1 MRKGKWVV
9 MAVMGMLGVVAV
21 TTALNIGSVG
31 KIFPILN
38 ERIAGPPARP
48 ELLGALDGA
57 APVTTSQAWWS
68 ERAPALLAELETH
81 VYGRLPPP
89 APVEVVSQR
98 LLQPEGFKAPG
109 RVEEW
114 TLRTKAG
121 DLPLELHAIAVLPL
135 GEGPFPVI
143 ISETFCSNRNAF
155 NDTEAMH
162 GGGPGDGD
170 CGGGGFQQFIVKAI
184 FGKYIIAPPYKKLLK
199 RGYALL
205 LLHPGEVVADRADLA
220 IPRLAAIAPEL
231 ASSPERPGAIGL
243 WAWTFGRLLDAVEA
257 DARFDHTRQ
266 VLWGHSRY
274 GKAALLGA
282 ALDPRA
288 DAVVA
293 LQSGTG
299 GATLSRSFHGE
310 SVGAITAAYPHWF
323 APAYAAF
330 AEREDLLPVD
340 QHALLALIAP
350 RPVLLG
356 SARQDRWSDPK
367 GAFRAAEGADP
378 VYALLGRK
386 GLDQSRMSAFN
397 HDADIG
403 YFLRS
408 GLHGVTTQDW
418 KRTLQF
424 LDAQFARPDR
434 PEQPPGHPPAGEPL
448 QATPVGL

>member
-1 MRKGKWVV
+1 
-9 MAVMGMLGVVAV
+9 MAVSGLLGVVV
-21 TTALNIGSVG
+21 LTTALNIGSIG
-31 KIFPILN
+31 KIFPILD
-38 ERIAGPPARP
+38 ERIAESPARP
-48 ELLGALDGA
+48 ELLGPLDGA
-57 APVTTSQAWWS
+57 AAVVTPQAWWS
-68 ERAPALLAELETH
+68 ERAPALLAQLEAN

-89 APVEVVSQR
+89 APVEVVSKR
-98 LLQPEGFKAPG
+98 RLQPERFKPQG

-114 TLRTKAG
+114 TLRTTAG
-121 DLPLELHAIAVLPL
+121 ALPIELHAIAVLPP

-143 ISETFCSNRNAF
+143 IGETFCSNRNAF
-155 NDTEAMH
+155 HNDPQMH
-162 GGGPGDGD
+162 GGGPADGD
-170 CGGGGFQQFIVKAI
+170 CGGGGLQQVLVKAI
-184 FGKYIIAPPYKKLLK
+184 FGKHIITPPFEKLLK
-199 RGYALL
+199 RGYALV
-205 LLHPGEVVADRADLA
+205 LLHPGEVTPDRADLA
-220 IPRLAAIAPEL
+220 IPRLEAIAPAL
-231 ASSPERPGAIGL
+231 ASSPQRPGAIGL

-257 DARFDHTRQ
+257 DGRFDHARE

-310 SVGAITAAYPHWF
+310 SVGEITAAYPHWF
-323 APAYAAF
+323 APAFAAF
-330 AEREDLLPVD
+330 AGKEDELPID
-340 QHALLALIAP
+340 QHALLSLIAP

-367 GAFRAAEGADP
+367 GAFRAAQGADP
-378 VYALLGRK
+378 VYALLGRQ
-386 GLDQSRMSAFN
+386 GLEQPRMSAFN
-397 HDADIG
+397 RNADIG

-408 GLHGVTTQDW
+408 GLHGVTTTDW

-434 PEQPPGHPPAGEPL
+434 PQPPPAHPPTAEPL
-448 QATPVGL
+448 QATPVER